1 MNSYYEDILRELREN
16 DLYRRLRR
24 IKIIDSS
31 KAIVDGREVILLCS
45 NDYLGLSCDREV
57 KDAILAYLSN
67 TSSISQCSSRLI
79 AGNDPL
85 LEELEYELAE
95 HKHKDRALI
104 YTNGYMA
111 NLGLAS
117 LLDENTT
124 VYSDELNHASIIDAC
139 RLSKARVRVF
149 RHNDVNE
156 LKSMLN
162 EDRSRNKAIVTEGI
176 FSMDGDTAML
186 NEISELSSRYD
197 AMLVVDDAHGDFIY
211 GNNYGG
217 IVEYL
222 NVKHV
227 DLIVSSLSKALG
239 CFGGYIA
246 GSSSIVDYL
255 INKSRSFIYT
265 SALPSIF
272 AIAALKALS
281 IVRQGVMQNRLY
293 ANTRYFRDRL
303 HDLGFNITGNT
314 HIIPI
319 IIGSERLALEFA
331 ELLLKHGVFAQAI
344 RYPTVAKGKARIRVT
359 VTALH
364 SREDMD
370 HVLEVFRCIG
380 KDLALI

>member
-1 MNSYYEDILRELREN
+1 MNNYEDILRELRESN
-16 DLYRRLRR
+16 LYRRLRR
-24 IKIIDSS
+24 VKIIDSS

-45 NDYLGLSCDREV
+45 NDYLGLSCNREV
-57 KDAILAYLSN
+57 KDAIISYIGNA
-67 TSSISQCSSRLI
+67 SSISQCSSRLI

-85 LEELEYELAE
+85 LEELENELAS
-95 HKHKDRALI
+95 HKCKDRALI
-104 YTNGYMA
+104 YATGYMA

-117 LLDENTT
+117 LFDENTT

-162 EDRSRNKAIVTEGI
+162 EDRSRSKAIVTEGI

-186 NEISELSSRYD
+186 NEISELSREHD

-211 GNNYGG
+211 GSNYRGV
-217 IVEYL
+217 VEYL

-227 DLIVSSLSKALG
+227 DVIVSSLSKALG
-239 CFGGYIA
+239 CFGGYMV
-246 GSSSIVDYL
+246 GSGSIVDYL
-255 INKSRSFIYT
+255 INRSRSFIYT
-265 SALPSIF
+265 SALPSLF

-281 IVRQGVMQNRLY
+281 IVRQGVMQRRLY

-331 ELLLKHGVFAQAI
+331 DLLLKHGVFAQAI